1 MAFLLK
7 KKVRELEMDWLLN
20 TFRSSI
26 GKKLIM
32 AITGLSFCSFLG
44 VHLLGNLTIYGGSE
58 TFNAYSDK
66 LHAFGALLTAVE
78 WGLLFFAL
86 LHVCIGALLYFQN
99 LLARP
104 QRYVMKKTAGG
115 RTWSSMIMPY
125 TGLYLLVFVI
135 IHLFTFHFVD
145 RGEHGIFAIVAQ
157 VFHRPGYVVF
167 YLFSMLVAAFHIKHG
182 FWSAFQSIGAN
193 HPKYMPLIRAVGVL
207 FSVAVVLGF
216 GSVPVFVL
224 SGT

>member
-1 MAFLLK
+1 
-7 KKVRELEMDWLLN
+7 MDWLLN

-32 AITGLSFCSFLG
+32 AITGLSFCLFLG
-44 VHLLGNLTIYGGSE
+44 VHLLGNLTIYGGSGS
-58 TFNAYSDK
+58 FNAYSDK
-66 LHAFGALLTAVE
+66 LHSFGALITAAE
-78 WGLLFFAL
+78 WGLLLFAL
-86 LHVCIGALLYFQN
+86 LHVCMGALLYFQN
-99 LLARP
+99 LWARP
-104 QRYVMKKTAGG
+104 TRYVMKRNAGG

-135 IHLFTFHFVD
+135 IHLFTFHFVE
-145 RGEHGIFAIVAQ
+145 RGDQGLFPIVAA

-193 HPKYMPLIRAVGVL
+193 HPKYTPLIRGVAVV

-216 GSVPVFVL
+216 GSIPLFIL
-224 SGT
+224 SST